1 MPPVDPASPRY
12 QRQRILPGVGPAGQE
27 ALAAAHVVVLGA
39 GGLGSAVVPVLVAA
53 GVGRVTIVDDDV
65 VEETN
70 LHRQVMHGSGDVGRA
85 KVESAADA
93 AEALSPDTL
102 VHPHAARFTEANA
115 DALLEDADVVV
126 DGTDDIRTRYVAD
139 DAAARRGIPL
149 VWGSSAKFSGQAGV
163 SWEARGVTYRDLF
176 PEAPAPD
183 AVLSCDIDGILPS
196 VCTVVGGLMAGEV
209 LKLVTGIGEPMLG
222 RVATFD
228 ALSGRTREIVYRRAD
243 AAAERPE
250 PASRGPEP
258 APAAPVAHSRRE
270 HVAHD
275 TLSARELADELAQ
288 GHPLTIVDVREPWEL
303 DVARLDGA
311 VNIPLGELAAR
322 VDELDREARIVA
334 ICHLGVR
341 SQHALHVLD
350 HAGFEDIRHLDGGID
365 AWSATVDP
373 ALPRY

>member
-65 VEETN
+65 VDETN
-70 LHRQVMHGSGDVGRA
+70 LHRQVMHGPGDVGRA

-93 AEALSPDTL
+93 AEALSPETL
-102 VHPHAARFTEANA
+102 LHPHAARFTEANA

-163 SWEARGVTYRDLF
+163 SWEARGVAYRDLF
-176 PEAPAPD
+176 PDAPAPD

-196 VCTVVGGLMAGEV
+196 VCTVIGGLMAGEV

-222 RVATFD
+222 RVAAFD
-228 ALSGRTREIVYRRAD
+228 ALSGRTREIVYRRAEEVPEGP
-243 AAAERPE
+243 APERVE
-250 PASRGPEP
+250 PAVTS
-258 APAAPVAHSRRE
+258 HRE
-270 HVAHD
+270 RVAHD
-275 TLSARELADELAQ
+275 TLTARELADELAR
-288 GHPLTIVDVREPWEL
+288 GHPLVLIDVREAWEL

-311 VNIPLGELAAR
+311 IHIPLGELATR